1 MTYLHFCKPLLRRR
15 ILIALLAGTL
25 WCSLGV
31 AEDGWDGWHW
41 HDRVTITGSPATSV
55 TAGKA
60 YSFTPTASDSE
71 GRTLVF
77 SITNKPSWASF
88 NTGSGR
94 LSGTP
99 SSGNVGT
106 YSNIVIA
113 ASDGRRSAAL
123 PAFAV
128 QVLAG
133 QASTS
138 PPPPP
143 PPPPPPTIS
152 GTPPTSDAAGSPYS
166 FQPSA
171 SGPSGLT
178 LSFSVQNKPAWASF
192 SIASGQLSGTPTSA
206 QTGTYPNIIL
216 SVSDGVA
223 SSALPAF
230 TITVTPASSTTGSG
244 ASVAATPTF
253 SVPGGVYA
261 SAQSVKLACTTASST
276 IYYTTNGTAP
286 TTSSSVYSSAISVPS
301 TETLEAICAASGYTN
316 SAVASATYTISGSS
330 SSPQIVQ
337 HWDTSTSPAGS
348 GNPTGNNYQ
357 VNIAP
362 TGSGDVVIFGFTGL
376 SGQTPTVT
384 DSASDAI
391 PSAICSADNGPTNGV
406 SYLYAIA
413 PTAGTTW
420 FKVAWSGSGVTEF
433 NFVLT
438 EFNNISSVA
447 AQGHNCEAGL
457 TATSGTVTPAVSFTP
472 TSNSAGNLIYNYTAL
487 ATGNNLPAC
496 NASGYTP
503 ASGFERFGGDTTN
516 WLNGNGYGFQSVM
529 ETEIQ
534 ETAAP
539 VVASMKMAGETCS
552 GGNGDPFNSLTVALK
567 IGSAGI
573 SYPSGIHVAQVQQ
586 LTTDSFGGA
595 NLPSS
600 FSIPFSAIGN
610 LRVFVFEAVNGNGS
624 WDTANGTVTS
634 SDGCN
639 FTQVTGANS
648 GELLYYAQGC
658 SPCPNCTI
666 TFPLHSGASLANTAG
681 KFYDIVNAASSSYLG
696 YSDSNLNCST
706 GSIANNPSL
715 TPSTAPG
722 LVLVAVG
729 IGNGPASG
737 LTAPSGAV
745 YAVPYFTGISDGEHL
760 AFGDAHG
767 FYNYS
772 TTAAQSWTW
781 TVSGPGNTCTG
792 LAAEFH

>member
-1 MTYLHFCKPLLRRR
+1 M
-15 ILIALLAGTL
+15 
-25 WCSLGV
+25 
-31 AEDGWDGWHW
+31 
-41 HDRVTITGSPATSV
+41 
-55 TAGKA
+55 
-60 YSFTPTASDSE
+60 
-71 GRTLVF
+71 
-77 SITNKPSWASF
+77 
-88 NTGSGR
+88 
-94 LSGTP
+94 
-99 SSGNVGT
+99 
-106 YSNIVIA
+106 
-113 ASDGRRSAAL
+113 
-123 PAFAV
+123 
-128 QVLAG
+128 
-133 QASTS
+133 
-138 PPPPP
+138 
-143 PPPPPPTIS
+143 
-152 GTPPTSDAAGSPYS
+152 
-166 FQPSA
+166 
-171 SGPSGLT
+171 
-178 LSFSVQNKPAWASF
+178 
-192 SIASGQLSGTPTSA
+192 
-206 QTGTYPNIIL
+206 
-216 SVSDGVA
+216 
-223 SSALPAF
+223 
-230 TITVTPASSTTGSG
+230 
-244 ASVAATPTF
+244 
-253 SVPGGVYA
+253 
-261 SAQSVKLACTTASST
+261 
-276 IYYTTNGTAP
+276 
-286 TTSSSVYSSAISVPS
+286 
-301 TETLEAICAASGYTN
+301 
-316 SAVASATYTISGSS
+316 
-330 SSPQIVQ
+330 
-337 HWDTSTSPAGS
+337 
-348 GNPTGNNYQ
+348 
-357 VNIAP
+357 
-362 TGSGDVVIFGFTGL
+362 
-376 SGQTPTVT
+376 
-384 DSASDAI
+384 
-391 PSAICSADNGPTNGV
+391 

-413 PTAGTTW
+413 PSAGTTW
-420 FKVAWSGSGVTEF
+420 FKVAWSGSGVTAF
-433 NFVLT
+433 NFVVT

-447 AQGHNCEAGL
+447 AQGHDCEAGL
-457 TATSGTVTPAVSFTP
+457 TATSGTVTPAGFTP

-487 ATGNNLPAC
+487 ATGNNMPSC

-534 ETAAP
+534 ETAAA

-600 FSIPFSAIGN
+600 FSIPFSAVGN
-610 LRVFVFEAVNGNGS
+610 LRVFLFEATNGNGS
-624 WDTANGTVTS
+624 WNNPNGTVTS

-696 YSDSNLNCST
+696 YSDANLNCST
-706 GSIANNPSL
+706 GSIADDPSL

-772 TTAAQSWTW
+772 TTAAQNWTW
-781 TVSGPGNTCTG
+781 TVSGPGNTCTA

>member
-1 MTYLHFCKPLLRRR
+1 MGWSRVSWAAGDDRTSFCRDRFLACDVETAPARVSFAALVCDTTHCMGPDMITCHRRVLCSSTWRPVLGAVALIGLTTFVHNANASTSDRTRPLAISGTPPSSVVATQTY
-15 ILIALLAGTL
+15 T
-25 WCSLGV
+25 
-31 AEDGWDGWHW
+31 
-41 HDRVTITGSPATSV
+41 
-55 TAGKA
+55 
-60 YSFTPTASDSE
+60 FTPTTSGSSYRRLA
-71 GRTLVF
+71 F
-77 SITNKPSWASF
+77 SIQNKPVWASF
-88 NTGSGR
+88 SASRGT

-99 SSGNVGT
+99 SAADEGSD
-106 YSNIVIA
+106 SNITISV
-113 ASDGRRSAAL
+113 SNGRSTATL
-123 PAFAV
+123 PPFSI
-128 QVLAG
+128 QVTA
-133 QASTS
+133 
-138 PPPPP
+138 PPATANL
-143 PPPPPPTIS
+143 PPTIS
-152 GTPPTSDAAGSPYS
+152 GTPATSVVAGVAYT
-166 FQPSA
+166 FQPTA
-171 SGPSGLT
+171 TDADGDALY
-178 LSFSVQNKPAWASF
+178 FSIQDKPPWASF
-192 SIASGQLSGTPTSA
+192 SIATGLLSGTPATA
-206 QTGTYPNIIL
+206 DVGTDANIVI
-216 SVSDGVA
+216 SVSDGTQ
-223 SSALPAF
+223 STSLPAF
-230 TITVTPASSTTGSG
+230 SIQVASAPSGGSSSGSG
-244 ASVAATPTF
+244 S
-253 SVPGGVYA
+253 SGG
-261 SAQSVKLACTTASST
+261 SSSSSSS
-276 IYYTTNGTAP
+276 GGSSSSG
-286 TTSSSVYSSAISVPS
+286 TSSSSSGGSS
-301 TETLEAICAASGYTN
+301 SSG
-316 SAVASATYTISGSS
+316 SSSSSGGSS

-348 GNPTGNNYQ
+348 GAPVGNNYR

-362 TGSGDVVIFGFTGL
+362 TGSGDVVVFGFTGL

-384 DSASDAI
+384 DSANDAI
-391 PSAICSADNGPTNGV
+391 PSAICSADNGPSNGV

-420 FKVAWSGSGVTEF
+420 FKVAWSGSGVTAF
-433 NFVLT
+433 NFVVT

-447 AQGHNCEAGL
+447 AQGHDCEAGL
-457 TATSGTVTPAVSFTP
+457 TATSGTVTPAGFTP

-487 ATGNNLPAC
+487 ATGNNMPSC

-600 FSIPFSAIGN
+600 FSIPFSAVGN
-610 LRVFVFEAVNGNGS
+610 LRVFVFEANNGPGS
-624 WDTANGTVTS
+624 WNSANGTVTS

-648 GELLYYAQGC
+648 GEFLYYAQGC

-666 TFPLHSGASLANTAG
+666 TFPLHSGAALANSAG
-681 KFYDIVNAASSSYLG
+681 KFYDIINAASSSYVG
-696 YSDSNLNCST
+696 YSDTNLSCAT
-706 GSIANNPSL
+706 GSTTNNPSL
-715 TPSTAPG
+715 TPSTVPG

-760 AFGDAHG
+760 AYGDAHG

-772 TTAAQSWTW
+772 TTATQNWTW
-781 TVSGPGNTCTG
+781 TVSGPGNTCTA
-792 LAAEFH
+792 LAAEFQ